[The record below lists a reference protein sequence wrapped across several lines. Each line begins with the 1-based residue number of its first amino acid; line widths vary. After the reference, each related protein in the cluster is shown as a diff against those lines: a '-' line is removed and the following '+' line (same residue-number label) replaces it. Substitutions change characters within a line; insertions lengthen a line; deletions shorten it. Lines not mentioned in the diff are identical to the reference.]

1 MECTLLPTL
10 CGEHLM
16 PTQGW
21 IFIAVN
27 ETLSSYFW
35 ISSSFPFLLRSSQAL
50 WKGTRGVSISKA
62 SGNTNE
68 RYSHTDSRQT
78 PPFATGSRELGMRNV
93 MNCPS
98 VTLLLVSQVTQTW
111 LCSGNKETL
120 PSPFPPYI

>member
-62 SGNTNE
+62 QMLPGTPLSG
-68 RYSHTDSRQT
+68 T
-78 PPFATGSRELGMRNV
+78 P
-93 MNCPS
+93 
-98 VTLLLVSQVTQTW
+98 TLTADRLHLLPLDQ
-111 LCSGNKETL
+111 GN
-120 PSPFPPYI
+120 